1 MADVV
6 ALTQKLIRCESVT
19 PIDAGAIDVVIAV
32 LEPLGF
38 TCTKL
43 KFGDIENLFA
53 RRGTTGPHIAF
64 AGHTDVVPPGDLTR
78 WTHPPFAAEIHDG
91 VMYGRGTADMKGN
104 IAAFIAAI
112 PPEQETGSISLI
124 ITGDEEGPA
133 INGTIKILEWM
144 AENGHTPDVA
154 VVGEPT
160 NPVAL
165 GDEIK
170 IGRRGSLSGTLTITG
185 IQGHVAYPDRAYNPI
200 PKLAQMVDALSSQIL
215 DEGSDHFGPSTLQV
229 TNIHVGNTADNVIPG
244 QASAKFNIRFNDLW
258 NAARLE
264 TELRDLLDLVGP
276 DYDLKLHCGA
286 ESFLT
291 QPGAFTDLVRDAV
304 HAVTG
309 RIPKLSTSGG
319 TSDARFIT
327 HYCPVVECGLINET
341 IHKFD
346 ECVKI
351 DDLHNLQKI
360 YAEILKRYF
369 AS

>member
-1 MADVV
+1 MIDGV
-6 ALTQKLIRCESVT
+6 ALAQKLIQCESVT
-19 PIDAGAIDVVIAV
+19 PADAGAIDVVIAA

-38 TCTKL
+38 ACTKL

-53 RRGTTGPHIAF
+53 RRGTTGPHLSF

-78 WTHPPFAAEIHDG
+78 WTYPPFAAEIHDG
-91 VMYGRGTADMKGN
+91 VMYGRGAADMKGN

-112 PPEQETGSISLI
+112 PPEQTSGSISLI

-133 INGTIKILEWM
+133 INGTVKILEWM

-160 NPVAL
+160 NPAAL

-200 PKLAQMVDALSSQIL
+200 PKLAQMIDALSSNVL

-258 NAARLE
+258 SAEKLE

-291 QPGAFTDLVRDAV
+291 QPGDFTDLVRDAV
-304 HAVTG
+304 QAVTG
-309 RIPKLSTSGG
+309 RTPKFSTSGG
-319 TSDARFIT
+319 TSDARFVT
-327 HYCPVVECGLINET
+327 RYCPVVECGLINET

-346 ECVKI
+346 ECVAVEDI
-351 DDLHNLQKI
+351 QHLQKI

-369 AS
+369 KS

>member
-1 MADVV
+1 MIDGVTLA
-6 ALTQKLIRCESVT
+6 QKLIQCESVT
-19 PIDAGAIDVVIAV
+19 PADAGAIDVVIAA

-78 WTHPPFAAEIHDG
+78 WTYPPFAAEIHNG
-91 VMYGRGTADMKGN
+91 VMYGRGAADMKGN

-112 PPEQETGSISLI
+112 PPEQTSGSISLI

-133 INGTIKILEWM
+133 INGTVKILEWM
-144 AENGHTPDVA
+144 AANGHTPDVA

-160 NPVAL
+160 NPAAL

-200 PKLAQMVDALSSQIL
+200 PKLAQMIDALSSQVL

-244 QASAKFNIRFNDLW
+244 QASATFNIRFNDLW
-258 NAARLE
+258 SAEKLG

-291 QPGAFTDLVRDAV
+291 QPGDFTDLVRDAV
-304 HAVTG
+304 QAVTG
-309 RIPKLSTSGG
+309 RTPKFSTSGG
-319 TSDARFIT
+319 TSDARFVT
-327 HYCPVVECGLINET
+327 RYCPVVECGLLNET

-346 ECVKI
+346 ECIVVK
-351 DDLHNLQKI
+351 DLQNLQKI

-369 AS
+369 KS